1 MQFRFFPVAQFNMTI
16 KCSYGKQIWNMGSHH
31 GMSSDSEHE
40 LNPDIAIDSSYC
52 REVKKNKKTCEG
64 QNHSIYRHALP

>member
-1 MQFRFFPVAQFNMTI
+1 
-16 KCSYGKQIWNMGSHH
+16 MGSHH

-52 REVKKNKKTCEG
+52 REVKKTKNLWGTE
-64 QNHSIYRHALP
+64 S

>member
-1 MQFRFFPVAQFNMTI
+1 
-16 KCSYGKQIWNMGSHH
+16 MGSHH

-52 REVKKNKKTCEG
+52 REVKKKHKKTCEG

>member
-1 MQFRFFPVAQFNMTI
+1 MTI

-52 REVKKNKKTCEG
+52 REVKKNKKLVRDRIIVYTAMLCLE
-64 QNHSIYRHALP
+64 RV